1 MAETTA
7 QQSTPNDEVLSLHR
21 GVLARW
27 ADSPIAAH
35 AERSLAIGSG
45 ATGLL
50 DALSALTGLGAG
62 FSADAFEIASMIALE
77 PRLASS
83 LGAEVRA
90 LAVGDLA
97 DLVQIVLEQEE
108 AALEEAS
115 RSLRSGR
122 RAPRRAA
129 LKSPEAGKQ
138 ASAARKAAPAQS
150 RRLAAVRKALAEVRK
165 RAAEVAARR
174 AAATTTELAPV
185 RAATVAAPASV
196 SGAVRSDRAGEMG
209 TVDPGVSSFDP
220 TLAARPS
227 LRASARLLRE
237 EGFGP
242 IATIDAQRLVGSV
255 SDVAVEAMPTRALR
269 MAEGEAE
276 MAMLAPLADLP
287 DLAFDASQEKWV
299 AAKAGAPAAPAM
311 SSRQAATTAPAVA
324 APPQSQR
331 AVLQA
336 RMQTRSLQ
344 AAPRSIRQEL
354 ANRTAQPLQRAGVAT
369 PQQTPG
375 LVALQQATQHLVP
388 TGVSGASQSVSA
400 VATQPAVVGAST
412 PRTIAASGTPTPIR
426 SAPTLAALQGAV
438 ASASALLARVE
449 RGVSTHPAFRA
460 APTSAPGARW
470 SQWLDETAAAAQPQ
484 VAAAPLGFAGRER
497 VAGLGGDLGAGEWL
511 ALAQEIELAA
521 PMERSPVEA
530 GRSTSTAARQ
540 VSPAV
545 ATPRWL
551 TERRA
556 PLATAAMAS
565 LAPAAAPAP
574 ATQRS
579 TSAPGSMAEVL
590 RAVAQPGATGI
601 ATLARAAR
609 LSERLFAGVGA
620 PTEAHPAA
628 LASTSMAGAFATPMM
643 PSLGLDGFA
652 AESGAEL
659 LSHLRAAGSVSPMQ
673 GGLAFDAGAGEW
685 LVPGEDAPVPVD
697 AEGRPTGPRAAAA
710 ASQQQR
716 SVAQARQP
724 IAIHRAAHDAQRQG
738 VAAPS
743 GTTTPAASAFAAT
756 TTSVPMAAAR
766 TTSAPMAAATQ
777 AAVSAVLARFDR
789 GLDQAIDRQLGQGA
803 VAFALQNSGVLGLLN
818 DGNADALTPILA
830 AHAADRL
837 GRAAVASRP
846 MASGDSG
853 AGTMLDLG
861 EVSSADG
868 VGQPSQTAA
877 GRSPTAPAAA
887 RAATAA
893 RAEPAT
899 VVRVAQ
905 QDAAV
910 RAARTRLERSLSR
923 AGAGSAAPTLAAAML
938 SGREPAALRA
948 ALSLFGDASSAP
960 SDDVASRF
968 FARWMGAPEPRSSR
982 VAAEA
987 SDAVSLRPGVETA
1000 QTLRPTAL
1008 AADAAEAAGQAAAP
1022 KSERV
1027 VFEGLAGL
1035 AALREMKG
1043 AGEVD
1048 GALLALGKVESA
1060 EASRAAAATAA
1071 ATVAATTS
1079 AASTPKA
1086 TAPRASRASTA
1097 VRSHRFAPVGLS
1109 RSRHLLGGKRA
1120 GESAVRSVSRGTR
1133 VGYGSAA
1140 LGGGALLGLGPGE
1153 ADAGF
1158 FGTTYQ
1164 SPAASMRAERL
1175 GEQIRA
1181 RRSADGHT
1189 APGRAMP
1196 AGGSERTMVRPV
1208 ADAPYSGPAVR
1219 PLPSDGASLDLVS
1232 PAAIAASVAAGQGA
1246 AAGATAADRSGKA
1259 ASMARVLSV
1268 TAAPT
1273 ANVLPLVAPAAKAV
1287 VAKAA
1292 AKPQSESI
1300 ATSGSNP
1307 TYGVP
1312 LAGQGMESGG
1322 GGAGSGK
1329 GGTAEE
1335 RSQAGGGP
1343 QQELDALAMKIARSV
1358 LVRIKRE
1365 RERRGIH
1372 V

>member
-1 MAETTA
+1 MAETTE
-7 QQSTPNDEVLSLHR
+7 QSATQNDEVLSLHR

-35 AERSLAIGSG
+35 AERSLSIGSG

-50 DALSALTGLGAG
+50 DGLTALTGLGAG
-62 FSADAFEIASMIALE
+62 FSTEAFEIASMIALE
-77 PRLASS
+77 PRLAQS

-97 DLVQIVLEQEE
+97 DLVQVVLEEEE
-108 AALEEAS
+108 AALEEAT
-115 RSLRSGR
+115 RSLRSDG

-129 LKSPEAGKQ
+129 AAKATESKQ
-138 ASAARKAAPAQS
+138 ATAPRKAAPAQS
-150 RRLAAVRKALAEVRK
+150 RRLAAVRKALTEVRQ

-174 AAATTTELAPV
+174 AASASEGAERTTV
-185 RAATVAAPASV
+185 RQ
-196 SGAVRSDRAGEMG
+196 SGATADVGALSGAARSDRAGDLG
-209 TVDPGVSSFDP
+209 TVDPGLSSFDV
-220 TLAARPS
+220 TLTARPS

-237 EGFGP
+237 DGVAP
-242 IATIDAQRLVGSV
+242 LASIDAQRLVGSV
-255 SDVAVEAMPTRALR
+255 SDVSVEAMPTRALR
-269 MAEGEAE
+269 LAEGEAE

-287 DLAFDASQEKWV
+287 DLAFDAKQERWV
-299 AAKAGAPAAPAM
+299 AAPKAAPASTMAAPAAAATATPAAIAA
-311 SSRQAATTAPAVA
+311 SAPSQRVVQAA
-324 APPQSQR
+324 
-331 AVLQA
+331 LQA
-336 RMQTRSLQ
+336 RLQTRNLQ
-344 AAPRSIRQEL
+344 AAPRMVRRDL
-354 ANRTAQPLQRAGVAT
+354 
-369 PQQTPG
+369 
-375 LVALQQATQHLVP
+375 
-388 TGVSGASQSVSA
+388 ASQTARPLTTTAPAGTTAAPAQRQTSGLLALREAATTLAPTTPAGAAPIGGVDAPRSATTVSA
-400 VATQPAVVGAST
+400 QAPAS
-412 PRTIAASGTPTPIR
+412 AASWT
-426 SAPTLAALQGAV
+426 ALQGAV
-438 ASASALLARVE
+438 SSASALIARVE
-449 RGVSTHPAFRA
+449 RGVAAHPAFRA
-460 APTSAPGARW
+460 PAEQAPGARW
-470 SQWLDETAAAAQPQ
+470 SQWLDDTAAAGRAE
-484 VAAAPLGFAGRER
+484 AAEPALGFAGRER
-497 VAGLGGDLGAGEWL
+497 VAALGDELGAGEWL
-511 ALAQEIELAA
+511 ALAQEIEIAA
-521 PMERSPVEA
+521 PVDA
-530 GRSTSTAARQ
+530 TRSTTDAAPGKAPRTSAGTPTAAA
-540 VSPAV
+540 PIA

-551 TERRA
+551 TERA
-556 PLATAAMAS
+556 PLQTVATQPTRATQGVAS
-565 LAPAAAPAP
+565 LPAAAAITRPTA
-574 ATQRS
+574 A
-579 TSAPGSMAEVL
+579 AI
-590 RAVAQPGATGI
+590 QPGVTAV
-601 ATLARAAR
+601 ATLAQATR
-609 LSERLFAGVGA
+609 LTDRLFAGVGA
-620 PTEAHPAA
+620 APQT
-628 LASTSMAGAFATPMM
+628 ASTSPTSIAGALAAPMM

-652 AESGAEL
+652 AESGNEM

-697 AEGRPTGPRAAAA
+697 AEGRPTGPRAAQAT
-710 ASQQQR
+710 QRQQR
-716 SVAQARQP
+716 VAQQARQP
-724 IAIHRAAHDAQRQG
+724 MAIQRAAQDTQRQG
-738 VAAPS
+738 VA
-743 GTTTPAASAFAAT
+743 TPASN
-756 TTSVPMAAAR
+756 SPMAAAA
-766 TTSAPMAAATQ
+766 APMAVATQ

-789 GLDQAIDRQLGQGA
+789 GLDQAVDRQLGQGA
-803 VAFALQNSGVLGLLN
+803 VAFALQSSGVLGLLN

-830 AHAADRL
+830 AHAAERL
-837 GRAAVASRP
+837 GRAATATRP
-846 MASGDSG
+846 MAAFDGG
-853 AGTMLDLG
+853 AGAMLDLG
-861 EVSSADG
+861 EELAIDPA
-868 VGQPSQTAA
+868 Q
-877 GRSPTAPAAA
+877 PAAA
-887 RAATAA
+887 DRGAAAATARTERSAAATTGPTA
-893 RAEPAT
+893 RPAAT
-899 VVRVAQ
+899 VATRAAQ

-910 RAARTRLERSLSR
+910 RSARTRLERSLAR
-923 AGAGSAAPTLAAAML
+923 AGAGAAAPTLAAAML

-948 ALSLFGDASSAP
+948 ALSLFGDASTAP
-960 SDDVASRF
+960 SADVASRF
-968 FARWMGAPEPRSSR
+968 FARWIGAPEPRTSR
-982 VAAEA
+982 VANQAA
-987 SDAVSLRPGVETA
+987 DAVTLQPGMETA

-1008 AADAAEAAGQAAAP
+1008 AADAAEAAGKAATP
-1022 KSERV
+1022 KSEKV

-1048 GALLALGKVESA
+1048 GALLALGKVESTETVA
-1060 EASRAAAATAA
+1060 PAAAGSATAKAGDTAAPKA
-1071 ATVAATTS
+1071 AT
-1079 AASTPKA
+1079 
-1086 TAPRASRASTA
+1086 PRGGRASTA
-1097 VRSHRFAPVGLS
+1097 VRSHRFAPVGLA
-1109 RSRHLLGGKRA
+1109 RSRHLLGGKR
-1120 GESAVRSVSRGTR
+1120 GSEGAVRSVSRGTR

-1189 APGRAMP
+1189 APGRTMP
-1196 AGGSERTMVRPV
+1196 AGGSERTMVRPL
-1208 ADAPYSGPAVR
+1208 ADTPYSGPAVR

-1273 ANVLPLVAPAAKAV
+1273 SNVLPLVAPAAKAV